1 MVLGVRSMPLSD
13 WWPLLEMP
21 KSNSKSIDAGSEPE
35 VVADF

>member
-21 KSNSKSIDAGSEPE
+21 NRNSKSIDAGSEPE
-35 VVADF
+35 VVAYF